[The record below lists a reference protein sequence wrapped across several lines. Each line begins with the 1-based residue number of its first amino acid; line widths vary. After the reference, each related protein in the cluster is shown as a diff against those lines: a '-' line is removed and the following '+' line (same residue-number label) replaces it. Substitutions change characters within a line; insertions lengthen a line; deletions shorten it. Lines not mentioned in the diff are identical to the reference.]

1 MKQLPPLRKKTTP
14 EKFPVLKTI
23 LIKNRLQFENLAWS
37 WLELGAKA
45 FSLWFADSLLTC
57 WPEKPESLDPT
68 LVAPIKY
75 NSIEI
80 GELRVTGLDTRAAR
94 MQLSAQ
100 SQLVANMVRLELE
113 LNSMAAEL
121 IDTRDHLVAL
131 YELMKVTSNVIDI
144 RETLSWLARES
155 KRLIDAEGGFI
166 LVQAPESG
174 LNLQQHYPRQ
184 LLPDNVIQH
193 YLGEMFRTDD
203 PFLCRRSS
211 PESGTAGLF
220 RSLMLIPMQVRGTTL
235 AVLGLIN
242 KVDGDFMSPDIKL
255 TQTIAAYGAAQIENA
270 LLYQARIDQ
279 TKLQAEMDLARRIQ
293 IQLLPERMPKVTGL
307 DSWASSRPASRVGG
321 DFYTAVEQSN
331 EAFTFAVGDISGKG
345 LPAAIL
351 MAMTRTI
358 LRSNTTTVNPVK
370 PAGIIDISNRELYD
384 DFSEVSMF
392 ATVFVGQYQPISRSL
407 SYANAGH
414 SPVVYLPAGGKAQL
428 LLADSTPMGIEAKN
442 EAVDKELVIQGG
454 DVLVVASDGL
464 NEARNGQ
471 NEMFGYN
478 RLLRLIEDLADKPAR
493 QISADLFQAVD
504 EFSAGRSQDDDQT
517 VVVLKGEPR

>member
-1 MKQLPPLRKKTTP
+1 MHPLRP
-14 EKFPVLKTI
+14 ERFEPLRDRLEVARACGPEQLERQRA
-23 LIKNRLQFENLAWS
+23 LQLAALHALDRAENRFVDATSALAAAHDQRDDRAR
-37 WLELGAKA
+37 LE
-45 FSLWFADSLLTC
+45 T
-57 WPEKPESLDPT
+57 
-68 LVAPIKY
+68 
-75 NSIEI
+75 
-80 GELRVTGLDTRAAR
+80 ELRAAR
-94 MQLSAQ
+94 TA
-100 SQLVANMVRLELE
+100 VERRVRRDDRIAVREH
-113 LNSMAAEL
+113 
-121 IDTRDHLVAL
+121 TRAP
-131 YELMKVTSNVIDI
+131 
-144 RETLSWLARES
+144 AR
-155 KRLIDAEGGFI
+155 LQVPGGFR
-166 LVQAPESG
+166 E
-174 LNLQQHYPRQ
+174 
-184 LLPDNVIQH
+184 
-193 YLGEMFRTDD
+193 
-203 PFLCRRSS
+203 
-211 PESGTAGLF
+211 
-220 RSLMLIPMQVRGTTL
+220 
-235 AVLGLIN
+235 
-242 KVDGDFMSPDIKL
+242 
-255 TQTIAAYGAAQIENA
+255 
-270 LLYQARIDQ
+270 
-279 TKLQAEMDLARRIQ
+279 AEMDLARRIQ

-493 QISADLFQAVD
+493 QISADLFRAVD